1 MVVITN
7 TNSNTNTMQILKLY
21 VLCVGK
27 HEWLST
33 IDFVFQSEL
42 NTIDIFD
49 VWHKIWHNVMLC
61 KRVDDINMWAKQ
73 MHNHCAAQD
82 QGSDSFD
89 SFETLQIYC
98 TTKFLHQYYSRL
110 CFRLLWIIARRF
122 IYIPPPSLASFAS
135 SDQECSTWKKRKH
148 NHPIVP
154 KKWPSFTSSSIA
166 P

>member
-49 VWHKIWHNVMLC
+49 VWHKIWPNVMLC
-61 KRVDDINMWAKQ
+61 KRVDDINMWAEQ
-73 MHNHCAAQD
+73 MHNHC
-82 QGSDSFD
+82 
-89 SFETLQIYC
+89 
-98 TTKFLHQYYSRL
+98 SR
-110 CFRLLWIIARRF
+110 
-122 IYIPPPSLASFAS
+122 SG
-135 SDQECSTWKKRKH
+135 
-148 NHPIVP
+148 VG
-154 KKWPSFTSSSIA
+154 
-166 P
+166 